1 MEVFTQFSSELDKST
16 KDLLEHGHRLVELLK
31 QPLYK
36 PFSMPDEVIM
46 LCVAQ
51 HKLMMDVP
59 VKDISKF
66 RYDLLD
72 YFHANYSNLI
82 QKIDAER
89 ILSNEIENEI
99 LKATKEFKAG
109 R

>member
-1 MEVFTQFSSELDKST
+1 
-16 KDLLEHGHRLVELLK
+16 
-31 QPLYK
+31 
-36 PFSMPDEVIM
+36 
-46 LCVAQ
+46 
-51 HKLMMDVP
+51 MMDVP